1 MALLGIL
8 LFVFCGLV
16 AISLLIH
23 VLQLAVHRSEK
34 PLISARQGLYNLSP
48 FISIKPAYRKV
59 LEEKSW
65 YYLALDSDQ
74 RKVFERRVQEFISMK
89 RYISRSKSLEITD
102 EMKALIAASA
112 IQITFGLPPIYF
124 RHFHRILIYPDNYYS
139 TITRKYHKGEVNRAG
154 IIVLSWSNFLDGIN
168 EHNDG
173 KNLGL
178 HEMAH
183 ALMLE
188 NMIANSEF
196 DFLNR
201 KHLVQWQELARQEIT
216 RIREG
221 RQSPFRQYGG
231 SNHHEFF
238 AVAVELY
245 FEQPEVLVQYNF
257 QMYATLSAMLNQ
269 NVIELKKA
277 G

>member
-8 LFVFCGLV
+8 LVIFFGLIG
-16 AISLLIH
+16 ISILIH
-23 VLQLAVHRSEK
+23 LMQLAVVKSDK
-34 PLISARQGLYNLSP
+34 PLISARQRLYNLSP
-48 FISIKPAYRKV
+48 FISIKPPYRNV
-59 LEEKSW
+59 LEQKSW
-65 YYLALDSDQ
+65 YYLALDENQ
-74 RKVFERRVQEFISMK
+74 KKVFERRVQEFISMK
-89 RYISRSKSLEITD
+89 RYISRSKSLQITD
-102 EMKALIAASA
+102 EMKTLIAASA

-124 RHFHRILIYPDNYYS
+124 RHFHSILIYPDNYYS

-154 IIVLSWSNFLDGIN
+154 IIVLSWSNFLEGIQEN
-168 EHNDG
+168 NDG

-201 KHLVQWQELARQEIT
+201 NYLQQWQHIAREEIS
-216 RIREG
+216 RIKEG
-221 RQSPFRQYGG
+221 RFSPFRRYGG
-231 SNHHEFF
+231 ANHHEFF

-245 FEQPEVLVQYNF
+245 FEKPEVLVQYNY
-257 QMYATLSAMLNQ
+257 QMYATLCGMLNQ
-269 NVIELKKA
+269 NVIELKKT